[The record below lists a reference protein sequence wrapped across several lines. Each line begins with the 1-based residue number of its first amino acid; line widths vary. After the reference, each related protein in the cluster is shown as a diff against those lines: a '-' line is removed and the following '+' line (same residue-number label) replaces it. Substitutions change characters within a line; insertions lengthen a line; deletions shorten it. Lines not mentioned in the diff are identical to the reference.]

1 MSHVIYRFCTWTLA
15 VSKKNFNYAFK
26 FISILQPM
34 DIKHV
39 TWLGMVLN
47 MISYGSLIEH
57 DSSRNELSFSFDLMI
72 KALIPTGYRWTM
84 IILEFFL
91 KPIILELMRGKMLN
105 RSHQIQDCI
114 NWVKWPS
121 HRHCKIKSGS
131 EFTLSN
137 PVDNS
142 YSEIHYAHNSFLK

>member
-1 MSHVIYRFCTWTLA
+1 
-15 VSKKNFNYAFK
+15 
-26 FISILQPM
+26 
-34 DIKHV
+34 
-39 TWLGMVLN
+39 

-114 NWVKWPS
+114 N
-121 HRHCKIKSGS
+121 
-131 EFTLSN
+131 
-137 PVDNS
+137 
-142 YSEIHYAHNSFLK
+142 